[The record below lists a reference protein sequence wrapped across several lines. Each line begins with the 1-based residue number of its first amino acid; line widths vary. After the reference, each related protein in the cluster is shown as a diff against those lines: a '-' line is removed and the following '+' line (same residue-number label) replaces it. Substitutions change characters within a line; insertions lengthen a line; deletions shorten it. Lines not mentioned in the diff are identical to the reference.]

1 MHKKSLIER
10 KNIYCA
16 NCSHCIAFKKPIAKG
31 KYYVMRVK
39 CEMGIWRKRSNEEK
53 VYKYFTILKRK
64 MKSCPYYDPM
74 GEEEGFI
81 KELKKSLPVHDE
93 IFVCETT

>member
-1 MHKKSLIER
+1 MYKDDSIKR

-16 NCSHCIAFKKPIAKG
+16 NCSHCIVFKKPIAKG

-39 CEMGIWRKRSNEEK
+39 CEMGMWRKRSNEEK

-64 MKSCPYYDPM
+64 MKKCPNYDPM
-74 GEEEGFI
+74 GEEDGFI
-81 KELKKSLPVHDE
+81 QELKKSLPVQD
-93 IFVCETT
+93 IIYVYET